1 MQLEI
6 TAHGEKVVA
15 RRLDRLAGRAVEA
28 RPAFEAIGTTLRG
41 YEKRLFDSEGA
52 SGGAPWTHLEEAT
65 VMAKAHHEPPLDP
78 RILHATGRLRR
89 SLSEA
94 HAPGHLEHATHTSL
108 TFGSLVL
115 YSGYHQRGRGVPRRR
130 PLQYTE
136 NQKRYIVRKLQTFIF
151 AGHT

>member
-1 MQLEI
+1 MHLEI
-6 TAHGEKVVA
+6 TAHGETLVA

-28 RPAFEAIGTTLRG
+28 RPAFEAIAVTLRG

-52 SGGAPWTHLEEAT
+52 SGGAPWKPLAASTI
-65 VMAKAHHEPPLDP
+65 MQKAREGQDP

-89 SLSEA
+89 SLAVA

-108 TFGSLVL
+108 TFGSLVS
-115 YSGYHQRGRGVPRRR
+115 YSGYHQRGRGVPQRR

-136 NQKRYIVRKLQTFIF
+136 NQKRRIMTILQTFIL
-151 AGHT
+151 ADHT